1 MAIHCWGKY
10 NMGNAIAKV
19 KMAFAMFLCI
29 ILQAQYIAL
38 TITLPNN
45 KQ

>member
-19 KMAFAMFLCI
+19 KMAFARAITELCSC
-29 ILQAQYIAL
+29 AL
-38 TITLPNN
+38 YFKHNTLL
-45 KQ
+45 